1 MDEIEFLHHG
11 MRMRLTRQQVIDA
24 MRDQVPEPIREWA
37 VEIEGVRFPVKQ
49 VRARATG
56 EPRRDFNSH
65 QARDVLRR
73 LGFRDRVRAD
83 APPPNLPPPT
93 AAGAD
98 GMPEPRDRTRL
109 REVALNAAVA
119 VAQAQA
125 AREAADVLALAEAFE
140 TWLTR
145 P

>member
-1 MDEIEFLHHG
+1 
-11 MRMRLTRQQVIDA
+11 
-24 MRDQVPEPIREWA
+24 
-37 VEIEGVRFPVKQ
+37 
-49 VRARATG
+49 
-56 EPRRDFNSH
+56 
-65 QARDVLRR
+65 
-73 LGFRDRVRAD
+73 
-83 APPPNLPPPT
+83 
-93 AAGAD
+93 
-98 GMPEPRDRTRL
+98 MPEPRDRTRL